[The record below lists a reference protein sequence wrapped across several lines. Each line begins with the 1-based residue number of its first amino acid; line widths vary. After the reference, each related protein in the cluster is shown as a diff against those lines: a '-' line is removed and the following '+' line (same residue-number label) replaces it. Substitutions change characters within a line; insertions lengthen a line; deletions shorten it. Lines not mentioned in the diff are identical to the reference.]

1 MAYVLVV
8 NKEINSLP
16 NSKISLK
23 VTIGKDSVESA
34 YQDTLKETVAKAK
47 IDGFRPGKAP
57 VNVIEARYKSAI
69 ESQVLE
75 NLINKAFQEA
85 ISDIEEKPL
94 QSSRPNIK
102 LESTFSKDKDLI
114 FSAEYDVFPKVE
126 VDESKSFEITT
137 PQVEVSD
144 EDIEKELSSLQ
155 ERYATVMELPE
166 DSEAKKGNMVIVD
179 FCELDDSKEEVSNT
193 KRESFTFT
201 LGNAQNIYGFDEEIW
216 GMKKGEE
223 RVFEKEV
230 SKDSSNSEMAG
241 KKVTLKVTLKKL
253 QEKQLPALDDD
264 FAQDINEKFKTLED
278 LKNHVKQSME
288 RQLKEKLESDQVNQV
303 LDAFIKTSSFDVP
316 ESLVDWQMEEQWNQ
330 IARQSNMNPSDLE
343 RLLGGSRRKMQET
356 WREDIVLS
364 LKRQILLESLLGKR
378 KVEASDEDL
387 QEEYKEQASLYGMEV
402 SEIEKHFS
410 SNNMIDRIKYDISL
424 KKLKSALIKEAK
436 QIKGDKLDF
445 ISYMEGKA

>member
-1 MAYVLVV
+1 MAYVLVA

-16 NSKISLK
+16 NSRISLK

-34 YQDTLKETVAKAK
+34 YNDTLKETVAKAK

-57 VNVIEARYKSAI
+57 VNVIETRYKAAI

-85 ISDIEEKPL
+85 ISEIEDKPL

-102 LESTFSKDKDLI
+102 LESTFSKDTDLV
-114 FSAEYDVFPKVE
+114 FTAEYDVFPKVE
-126 VDESKSFEITT
+126 IDEAKSFEITV

-144 EDIEKELSSLQ
+144 ADVEKELSSLQ
-155 ERYATVMELPE
+155 DRYATVLELPE
-166 DSEAKKGNMVIVD
+166 GSEAKKGDIVIVD
-179 FCELDDSKEEVSNT
+179 FSELDENKQEIPNT

-223 RVFEKEV
+223 RVFEKEI
-230 SKDSSNSEMAG
+230 SKDSPNTELAG
-241 KKVTLKVTLKKL
+241 KKVTLKVILKKL
-253 QEKQLPALDDD
+253 QEKQLPSLDDD

-278 LKNHVKQSME
+278 LKKHVKDSME
-288 RQLKEKLESDQVNQV
+288 RQLKEKLESDEVNQI
-303 LDAFIKTSSFDVP
+303 LDSFIEVTPFELP

-330 IARQSNMNPSDLE
+330 IARQSNMNVADLE
-343 RLLGGSRRKMQET
+343 RIFGGSKKNMEEA
-356 WREDIVLS
+356 WRGDIVLS
-364 LKRQILLESLLGKR
+364 LKRQIILESLLGKK
-378 KVEASDEDL
+378 KVEVSDEDL
-387 QEEYKEQASLYGMEV
+387 QNEYKDQASLYGMEV

-410 SNNMIDRIKYDISL
+410 SNNMIERLKYDISL
-424 KKLKSALIKEAK
+424 KKLKSTLIKDAK
-436 QIKGDKLDF
+436 VKKGDKLDF
-445 ISYMEGKA
+445 ASYMEGKA